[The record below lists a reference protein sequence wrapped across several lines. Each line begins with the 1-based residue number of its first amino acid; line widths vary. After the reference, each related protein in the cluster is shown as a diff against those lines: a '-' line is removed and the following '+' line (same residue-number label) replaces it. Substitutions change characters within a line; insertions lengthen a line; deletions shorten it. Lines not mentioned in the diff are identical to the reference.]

1 MFFFV
6 KNIAALYLINSELC
20 PLENRDKESKGKALV
35 AEDSRAWLKQ
45 AGAELGFTSTKNWGI
60 ALMIANC

>member
-1 MFFFV
+1 MNTNIHIIWQGQSLKNFLMFFFV

-35 AEDSRAWLKQ
+35 AEDSRA
-45 AGAELGFTSTKNWGI
+45 
-60 ALMIANC
+60 